1 MKEIEDC
8 FAKVKKAYFKYLNKE
23 KIFNKSKISIIRELK
38 NIYIPISFWIN
49 KKYENKGKTL
59 FLGFSGGQ
67 GAGKTTVSEVLKLI
81 LKKYF
86 KRKTEVI
93 SIDNFYKTLKDR
105 NKMSSMIHPLF
116 QTRGVPGTH
125 DLNLIMNFFRH
136 VKSKKF
142 KKFKVPRFDKT
153 SDDRLKKR
161 YWINIKEKP
170 EIVILEGWCVGAKPQ
185 LNTQLRKPVN
195 SLEKFE
201 DKSMFWRK
209 FVNKKLSKEYK
220 KVFSKIDHFIFMK
233 VPNFTLVFKWR
244 LLQENKLKKKSH
256 FNKKIM
262 SYNEIKRFIMY
273 YQRITLQ
280 MMKDLSKSASI
291 VLFLKKNHEIK
302 KILFRV

>member
-1 MKEIEDC
+1 
-8 FAKVKKAYFKYLNKE
+8 
-23 KIFNKSKISIIRELK
+23 
-38 NIYIPISFWIN
+38 
-49 KKYENKGKTL
+49 
-59 FLGFSGGQ
+59 
-67 GAGKTTVSEVLKLI
+67 
-81 LKKYF
+81 
-86 KRKTEVI
+86 
-93 SIDNFYKTLKDR
+93 
-105 NKMSSMIHPLF
+105 
-116 QTRGVPGTH
+116 
-125 DLNLIMNFFRH
+125 
-136 VKSKKF
+136 
-142 KKFKVPRFDKT
+142 
-153 SDDRLKKR
+153 
-161 YWINIKEKP
+161 
-170 EIVILEGWCVGAKPQ
+170 
-185 LNTQLRKPVN
+185 
-195 SLEKFE
+195 
-201 DKSMFWRK
+201 MFWRK